1 MTTQQTEAE
10 QQLHAKE
17 TELQALQQAT
27 RQLQAQVTEGA
38 QNTAMLEANLESAAH
53 QAEAAQRQ
61 CAEAQAQVKE
71 TRTQLEDRLVAE
83 RVTLQGLRGLSLGG
97 ALASS
102 RLVPTVQEVEQAE
115 LLLVAGWHSIVDDLQ
130 EHQVRLARQE
140 QELRQSCQ
148 EQRQAREEATRHLQ
162 QEVLRATA
170 CEAALQGGM
179 EEKAR
184 LVLLTQQECRE
195 AQQREWGAQQQL
207 TLRMAAEWKVLEQL
221 RSPTVMEAAAAGAG
235 QGSDSGLTV
244 DRLEAAEVQLVSTWQ
259 RMQADLAQCRQRLAA
274 EWEHMAETQCLGPE
288 VAWLTMEH
296 SELVAQVA
304 DLQLQLEE
312 TTEHCTVLERQRQEW
327 ESNAKEMARQLQ
339 ERMVA
344 EGRVLMALQC
354 ASSGL
359 VKSSIATG
367 SEVDRAVQVVSA
379 LGADRLRL
387 QKHLDEAEDELAQ
400 CRRWLGGS
408 CFQEGSVSPSP
419 LKGAGELAL
428 GLQEVMTEL
437 EVRMA
442 AVAGKGKA
450 LATDLGSAPGA
461 EDVLVMCERIMCRAR
476 GVLTA
481 VSEQRL
487 PSPGPSDTTGPPLEE
502 VLQQLQGEDRA
513 QWAAQRQPQERVDP
527 TVIQQLIHLQPD
539 RLIALVDSCPEGT
552 HYLLQVLVEEY
563 TRMLQDTA
571 ENRREW
577 RALYDGLSLTMQA
590 VSGRPRFPLFQ
601 FGPTSAEA
609 LKEALRR
616 QEELNARAAAWL
628 MGLYTQRDVLKQN
641 VLAQLRVNG
650 RIAQERS
657 ALQAEL
663 KDVSGKLQRAMAVVR
678 RLHTEQDALL
688 QTPRS
693 PFPAPLEATTTMQ
706 SLSCQ

>member
-339 ERMVA
+339 EHMVA

-354 ASSGL
+354 AGSGL
-359 VKSSIATG
+359 AKSSIAAGT
-367 SEVDRAVQVVSA
+367 EVDRALEVVNA
-379 LGADRLRL
+379 LGADRLSL
-387 QKHLDEAEDELAQ
+387 QKRLEEAEEELAR
-400 CRRWLGGS
+400 CRRWMASGGV
-408 CFQEGSVSPSP
+408 QESNAQQSPS
-419 LKGAGELAL
+419 KGAGELVA
-428 GLQEVMTEL
+428 GLRQAMAEL
-437 EVRMA
+437 ELRMA

-450 LATDLGSAPGA
+450 VATALRSAQGA

-476 GVLTA
+476 GVLAA

-527 TVIQQLIHLQPD
+527 TAVQQLIHLQPD
-539 RLIALVDSCPEGT
+539 RLEALVDSCPEGT
-552 HYLLQVLVEEY
+552 NYLLQVLVEEY
-563 TRMLQDTA
+563 TQMLQDTV

-577 RALYDGLSLTMQA
+577 RGLYDGLSLTMQA

-601 FGPTSAEA
+601 FGSASAQA
-609 LKEALRR
+609 LEEALRR

-641 VLAQLRVNG
+641 VLVQLRVNE
-650 RIAQERS
+650 RFAHERS
-657 ALQAEL
+657 VLEMEKKALQVEL
-663 KDVSGKLQRAMAVVR
+663 ADVAGKLQRAMAVVR
-678 RLHTEQDALL
+678 RLHAEHAGSPSSQLL
-688 QTPRS
+688 LYS
-693 PFPAPLEATTTMQ
+693 P
-706 SLSCQ
+706 